1 MEGFLG
7 SGGSGDMTACAST
20 PYQEKMAHQPTLQQR
35 LDLAVRQAE
44 ERLAA
49 VKEARD
55 ILARNPDLEKLLNI
69 MQRSH
74 F

>member
-1 MEGFLG
+1 MDGFDANVNEAPQVAT
-7 SGGSGDMTACAST
+7 SPYFGG
-20 PYQEKMAHQPTLQQR
+20 QKMASVPTLQQR
-35 LDLAVRQAE
+35 IDLAVAQAE
-44 ERLAA
+44 ERLKA

-55 ILARNPDLEKLLNI
+55 ILSRNPDLEKLLNI